1 MTMMTRREVIG
12 VTAAAV
18 GNSSLLHAAA
28 DPAPSEKAKRTAW
41 MAGHWGMM
49 CHWIAPGPAP
59 EKGEPITDLN
69 RAVDAFQ
76 LSHFLEQFQA
86 SGASYLILTIGQN
99 SACYASPN
107 KTLDRLAGPGHA
119 SRRDLILEIAT
130 GVHKLGKRFIA
141 YLPGEIKAPEALH
154 KAFAWNPADQSEF
167 ERRYTSF
174 VREYS
179 LRFGKL
185 IDAWWFD
192 GCYTWP
198 DFPNKVR
205 HWQMWIDAAR
215 TGNAS
220 RPVAFNDGAL
230 LQGVI
235 EPTTPLEDY
244 YSGECDGFRDGKV
257 ILGRAD
263 KTSLILPKGRFVE
276 GTDIQFHVMT
286 PVDCGGEWAHEE
298 PGPMLPP
305 RFTDAEL
312 FPPVLH
318 TLKVGGMV
326 TLNTGIS
333 QEGHLGAQ
341 SVAQLK
347 RLSRMV

>member
-1 MTMMTRREVIG
+1 MMTRREAIG

-18 GNSSLLHAAA
+18 ASSSLLHAAA
-28 DPAPSEKAKRTAW
+28 NAAQSEKAKRTAW

-69 RAVDAFQ
+69 RAVDAFE
-76 LSHFLEQFQA
+76 LSHFLEQFHA

-130 GVHKLGKRFIA
+130 GVHRLGKRFIA
-141 YLPGEIKAPEALH
+141 YLPAEIKAPEALH
-154 KAFAWNPADQSEF
+154 KGFAWNPADQTEF
-167 ERRYTSF
+167 ERRYTAF
-174 VREYS
+174 IREYS
-179 LRFGKL
+179 ERFGKL

-198 DFPNKVR
+198 DFPNKNR
-205 HWQMWIDAAR
+205 RWQMWIDAAR
-215 TGNAS
+215 AGNPA
-220 RPVAFNDGAL
+220 RPVAFNDGSL
-230 LQGVI
+230 LIGASV
-235 EPTTPLEDY
+235 PPTPLQDY
-244 YSGECDGFRDGKV
+244 LSGECAGFRDGKI
-257 ILGRAD
+257 ILGNGD
-263 KTSLILPKGRFVE
+263 KTSLFLPSGRFVE

-286 PVDCGGEWAHEE
+286 PIDCGGEWAHMKA
-298 PGPMLPP
+298 GPMARP

-312 FPPVLH
+312 FAPVLH

-326 TLNTGIS
+326 TLNVGIS

-341 SVAQLK
+341 TVAQLQRVLRK
-347 RLSRMV
+347 V